1 MKRRISPLYIAF
13 IALMALLI
21 AAGLFMMI
29 YGSLHNG
36 VPVPSVPGGLRFAGL
51 RLHG

>member
-1 MKRRISPLYIAF
+1 MKKRISPLYIAF

-36 VPVPSVPGGLRFAGL
+36 VPVPSIPGGLRFAGS